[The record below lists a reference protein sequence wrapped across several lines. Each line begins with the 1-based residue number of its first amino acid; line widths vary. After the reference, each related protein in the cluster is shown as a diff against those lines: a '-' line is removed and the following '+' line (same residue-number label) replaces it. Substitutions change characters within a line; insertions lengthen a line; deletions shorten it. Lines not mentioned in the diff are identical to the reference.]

1 MSKPHTIHL
10 PKDYKPY
17 DYIQPPLNTL
27 PFGIWF
33 EIESFERRW
42 EEAKKRGVAYKL
54 LKALNIHD
62 SAIRFARYRAKKN
75 QLRFSDR
82 KYFEKFVIAFDKFKR
97 GANVLA

>member
-1 MSKPHTIHL
+1 MSKTHTIHL
-10 PKDYKPY
+10 PNNYKPY
-17 DYIQPPLNTL
+17 DYKQPLLNTL

-42 EEAKKRGVAYKL
+42 KEAKERGIAYKL

-62 SAIRFARYRAKKN
+62 SAIRFARYRAKKD

-82 KYFEKFVIAFDKFKR
+82 KHFEKFVIAFDKLKR
-97 GANVLA
+97 GENV